1 MNIDKDSNKIWI
13 LFLSISG
20 VLILW
25 FGSYWFIELK
35 FSNYEQK
42 GQIGD
47 MFGAINSLFSGLAFA
62 GLIYAIYLQNKEI
75 KLQKEELNKTRE
87 IAEAQEKALRSQ
99 AESQNL
105 SVFQSSF
112 TQMLEIHFRL
122 MDTYADEKHTG
133 SQRFNQKLI
142 RACTEDPQDFEKY
155 ILQNM
160 DARMLRHLFHISNII
175 ELILIEFPGDPK
187 KQRIYISRLV
197 GCLAY
202 YLLYFIVKAKDLD
215 YYKEI
220 KANLELIIP
229 SLGDLDKF

>member
-1 MNIDKDSNKIWI
+1 MIKDNDGNKIWI
-13 LFLSISG
+13 LFSSISG

-25 FGSYWFIELK
+25 FGSYWVIELK

-122 MDTYADEKHTG
+122 MDSYSDDQETG
-133 SQRFNQKLI
+133 SQRFNQRLI
-142 RACTEDPQDFEKY
+142 MACNEDPKYFEEYVLKK
-155 ILQNM
+155 M
-160 DARMLRHLFHISNII
+160 DARMIRHLFHISNII
-175 ELILIEFPGDPK
+175 ELILLEFPEDPK
-187 KQRIYISRLV
+187 N
-197 GCLAY
+197 
-202 YLLYFIVKAKDLD
+202 
-215 YYKEI
+215 KE
-220 KANLELIIP
+220 
-229 SLGDLDKF
+229 STFLG